1 MKILIVDDNRSY
13 LMLLRSVVTNIG
25 GDHEISVFANPL
37 EALEA
42 AGSIEFD
49 LVLVDYMMPEMD
61 GIAFIQAL
69 RQLPQHRD
77 QPIVMIT
84 TTEQRETRIAALD
97 AGATDFLRKPIEPVE
112 LRVRVQNLLNL
123 REAQTAMRDKAAWLA
138 REVRQATQELSE
150 SQRDMARRLARAI
163 ECRDGDTGDHVAR
176 MATLC
181 RIIAE
186 GLGLDEQR
194 CDTIYAAAPMH
205 DVGKIGIPDFIL
217 QKPARLTDE
226 EMAVMRTHVSIGEA
240 ILADGR
246 SALMR
251 CAERIASSHHERWD
265 GQGYPRGLAGDA
277 IPIEGRIAAV
287 ADVFEALCADRVYR
301 PGQPIEAAREFIKAG
316 SGRHFDPACVA
327 AFEANW
333 RRIAAL
339 MQTPAPSSADSVALA
354 S

>member
-1 MKILIVDDNRSY
+1 MKIMIVDDNRTY
-13 LMLLRSVVTNIG
+13 LTVLRGVVNNIG
-25 GDHEISVFANPL
+25 GHHISVFSNPID
-37 EALEA
+37 ALEA

-49 LVLVDYMMPEMD
+49 LVLVDYLMPEMD
-61 GIAFIQAL
+61 GVSFIRAL
-69 RQLPQHRD
+69 RQLPNHRD
-77 QPIVMIT
+77 QPIVMVT

-112 LRVRVQNLLNL
+112 LRVRVQNLLGL

-138 REVRQATQELSE
+138 KEVRQATQDLVD
-150 SQRDMARRLARAI
+150 SQRDMARRLSRAI
-163 ECRDGDTGDHVAR
+163 DCRDGHTGDHVAR
-176 MATLC
+176 MAALC

-186 GLGLDEQR
+186 GLGLDAEQ
-194 CDTIYAAAPMH
+194 CETIHAAAPMH

-217 QKPARLTDE
+217 QKPGRLTNE
-226 EMAVMRTHVSIGEA
+226 EMAVMRTHVTIGEA

-251 CAERIASSHHERWD
+251 CAERIASTHHERWD
-265 GQGYPRGLAGDA
+265 GKGYPRGLAGHD

-287 ADVFEALCADRVYR
+287 ADVFEALCANRIYR
-301 PGQPIEAAREFIKAG
+301 PGRPPEDARQFILAG

-327 AFEANW
+327 AFEARWNQ
-333 RRIAAL
+333 ILAL
-339 MQTPAPSSADSVALA
+339 INATSDPLAPPIALA